1 MSGRVGRLAVDE
13 HQLGVA
19 RIVAGAGLALIAVP
33 KATGAKPLTVL
44 SGSMVPTYDPGDVV
58 IVRDADT
65 RHLEVGQVITF
76 QPTSDDPRLTTH
88 RVVEVT
94 YGSEGTRYV
103 TQGDA
108 NDAPDPDPVRPVQV
122 QGVVWYS
129 VPLVGHLSVWMATG
143 PLGQLVNWLALGLI
157 AYGVVQVGRGLRQH
171 RQRSAEQRVPAGAH
185 HEAPLTSEGVP
196 VDGGAAPTRA
206 TTTSGS

>member
-1 MSGRVGRLAVDE
+1 MNSGVGRLAA
-13 HQLGVA
+13 LTISWA
-19 RIVAGAGLALIAVP
+19 LLAIVAAAGLALIVVP

-44 SGSMVPTYDPGDVV
+44 SGSMAGTYDPGDAV

-108 NDAPDPDPVRPVQV
+108 NDAPDPAPVRPSQV
-122 QGVVWYS
+122 QGEVWYS
-129 VPLVGHLSVWMATG
+129 VPLVGYLSVWMATG
-143 PLGQLVNWLALGLI
+143 PLGQLVNWFALGLI
-157 AYGVVQVGRGLRQH
+157 AYGAVQVVRGLRQH
-171 RQRSAEQRVPAGAH
+171 HRRSAD
-185 HEAPLTSEGVP
+185 HEAQGTEEPQV
-196 VDGGAAPTRA
+196 RC
-206 TTTSGS
+206 

>member
-1 MSGRVGRLAVDE
+1 MTSGVGRLVVKTFSWA
-13 HQLGVA
+13 LLA
-19 RIVAGAGLALIAVP
+19 IVAIAGLALIVVP

-44 SGSMVPTYDPGDVV
+44 SGSMAGTYDPGDVV

-108 NDAPDPDPVRPVQV
+108 NDAPDPAPVRPSQV
-122 QGVVWYS
+122 QGEVWYS
-129 VPLVGHLSVWMATG
+129 VPLVGHLSVWMASG
-143 PLGQLVNWLALGLI
+143 PLGQLVHWFALALI
-157 AYGVVQVGRGLRQH
+157 AYGVVQVVRGLRQH
-171 RQRSAEQRVPAGAH
+171 HRRSAD
-185 HEAPLTSEGVP
+185 HEVQGTEEPQV
-196 VDGGAAPTRA
+196 RC
-206 TTTSGS
+206 